1 MAKNILFV
9 FEGEKT
15 EASIVKNL
23 RKFFIKENTIITCAF
38 CSTIYQIYKE
48 IKEDEDLDTFT
59 LLRERKQ
66 NEESLKKYNTSNF
79 AEIYLFFDYDGHDP
93 IASDEKLEKLLNF
106 FDEET
111 EKGKLYISYPMIES
125 LKHFPQR
132 GCFKNLKVKC
142 KENIQYKKIVNAN
155 CSRKIIDFNSY
166 NKNTWKWIIREHLKK
181 GNYIVNNSYTYPR
194 DLYSQLDVF
203 NNQRKNYINVNSE
216 VSVLNSFPVFIHDYY
231 GNEKL
236 KKLLK

>member
-181 GNYIVNNSYTYPR
+181 EII
-194 DLYSQLDVF
+194 L
-203 NNQRKNYINVNSE
+203 
-216 VSVLNSFPVFIHDYY
+216 
-231 GNEKL
+231 
-236 KKLLK
+236 